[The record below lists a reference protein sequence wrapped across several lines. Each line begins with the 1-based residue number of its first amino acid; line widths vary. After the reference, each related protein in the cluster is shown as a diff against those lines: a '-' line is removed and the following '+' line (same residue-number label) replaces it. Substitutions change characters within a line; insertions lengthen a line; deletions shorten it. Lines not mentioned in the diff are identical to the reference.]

1 MKFRHNLTMPS
12 AIALATP
19 IAMLAAAPA
28 AQASEE
34 LPNPQGI
41 WSHDATGTLFPRMIG
56 AAERARITDF
66 DGEAQDVGLR
76 YNMRT
81 DDGTL
86 ILTLYVY
93 PRKADVSCQE
103 EYDGGKTA
111 IARYKGARL
120 ATESRAA
127 APDGSPE
134 DGAYFARYALPA
146 GSMRP
151 DYPALVSDLYL
162 YCLADNRW
170 NVKYR
175 ASWNGSESNFPEI
188 HAMLA
193 QIGWGEAVD

>member
-1 MKFRHNLTMPS
+1 MKLQHNLTMPS

-19 IAMLAAAPA
+19 FALLAAAPA

-41 WSHDATGTLFPRMIG
+41 WSHEATETLFPRMIG
-56 AAERARITDF
+56 AAERVRITDF
-66 DGEAQDVGLR
+66 DGEAQDVGVG

-81 DDGTL
+81 NDGTL

-93 PRKADVSCQE
+93 PRKTDVSCQE

-162 YCLADNRW
+162 YCPADNRW

-175 ASWNGSESNFPEI
+175 ASWNGSEQTLPDISGLI
-188 HAMLA
+188 G

>member
-1 MKFRHNLTMPS
+1 MKFQHNLTMPS

-19 IAMLAAAPA
+19 FALLVAAPA

-41 WSHDATGTLFPRMIG
+41 WSHDATETLFPRMIG
-56 AAERARITDF
+56 AAERSNITAF
-66 DGEAQDVGLR
+66 DGEAQNVGLR

-81 DDGTL
+81 NDGTL

-120 ATESRAA
+120 ATETRAA

-151 DYPALVSDLYL
+151 GYPALVSDLYL
-162 YCLADNRW
+162 YCADDNRW

-175 ASWNGSESNFPEI
+175 ASWNGSEQTLPDISRLI
-188 HAMLA
+188 G
-193 QIGWGEAVD
+193 QIGWGETVD